1 MIQEWIAKLSNP
13 DYWKYLLDQ
22 FHLLGPLVPVMLAFG
37 EAFLPFLPL
46 IGIIT
51 LNISAY
57 GNVMG
62 FFLTWAGSCLGCA
75 VTFHIWRLVGKKFFD
90 KYKTQGGR
98 FEKANKWVSKM
109 KPGVVFTL
117 LLMPFTPSS
126 FVNFVVGLSDFEGVS
141 YMAIMMTAK
150 FGMLMS
156 LALFGDSL
164 VNVGKHPARAVLVAV
179 FMIGLYFAS
188 KKLTKKMEEEEEK
201 RILKKEEE
209 NNGFR

>member
-1 MIQEWIAKLSNP
+1 MITLYVIPLFFYLFKENIWLFSTYAP
-13 DYWKYLLDQ
+13 DH
-22 FHLLGPLVPVMLAFG
+22 F
-37 EAFLPFLPL
+37 L
-46 IGIIT
+46 IGRRT
-51 LNISAY
+51 PKSSSLP
-57 GNVMG
+57 VMG

-164 VNVGKHPARAVLVAV
+164 VDVGKHPARAVLVAV